1 MSKIDS
7 TSIQYVPKYEHQ
19 DEGTEV
25 NPPANEIKSM
35 DKIVK
40 ERKAFKKEIKKENEK
55 IDEKEK
61 DKEIID
67 KQRLILILRFY
78 VLEFNDKLAE
88 FKKTKFEKK
97 SLEEL
102 VELRKEFDAIISSK
116 TSLKQTQ
123 NLIMS
128 SIKMMETIACM
139 FTPIQCQG
147 LSNLMLNDPDVLDD
161 IKHIALKRMS
171 MINVE
176 PEYRLMYKIFSNVML
191 LHNAN
196 SAGIRNDKPSLKN
209 SKINELNEKYTD
221 L

>member
-1 MSKIDS
+1 MSKIDL
-7 TSIQYVPKYEHQ
+7 TSIQYVPKYEQQ

-78 VLEFNDKLAE
+78 VLEFKDKLAE

-196 SAGIRNDKPSLKN
+196 SAGLRNDKASSKN